1 MAPSP
6 TPLVIASGNAGKIRE
21 FAALLAELPLEIR
34 SQPEGLEVEETGS
47 TFAENARLKATAVA
61 LASGCWALADDSG
74 LAVAALAGAPGV
86 HSARYATSDPER
98 IARLLRELEAATST
112 SVGAAATSAFTFS
125 TAATTAAPET
135 TAITTVPAAIPPLAS
150 LSTAAGMGERPWDPS
165 KAGELD
171 RVTADQ
177 PPADPPVAAP
187 IIPDRSA
194 CFTAALA
201 VADPSGVI
209 RLEVEGHCPG
219 VILEAP
225 RGAGGFG
232 YDPVFLV
239 PELGQTFAEM
249 DKATKGRIGHRG
261 RAFALLEPGLR
272 QLLT

>member
-1 MAPSP
+1 MTPSP

-34 SQPEGLEVEETGS
+34 AQPQGLEVEETGS

-98 IARLLRELEAATST
+98 IARLLRELEAL
-112 SVGAAATSAFTFS
+112 
-125 TAATTAAPET
+125 TAVSSAAP
-135 TAITTVPAAIPPLAS
+135 AS
-150 LSTAAGMGERPWDPS
+150 A
-165 KAGELD
+165 
-171 RVTADQ
+171 
-177 PPADPPVAAP
+177 
-187 IIPDRSA
+187 DRSA
-194 CFTAALA
+194 RFTAALA
-201 VADPSGVI
+201 VADPSGAI

-272 QLLT
+272 QLLA

>member
-1 MAPSP
+1 
-6 TPLVIASGNAGKIRE
+6 VIASGNAGKIRE
-21 FAALLAELPLEIR
+21 FAALLADLPLEIR
-34 SQPEGLEVEETGS
+34 AQPEGLEVEETGA

-74 LAVAALAGAPGV
+74 LAVAALGGEPGV
-86 HSARYATSDPER
+86 HSARYAASDAER
-98 IARLLRELEAATST
+98 IARLLRELEAALRDQAAKGLAAGVPST
-112 SVGAAATSAFTFS
+112 TVLS
-125 TAATTAAPET
+125 AATTPL
-135 TAITTVPAAIPPLAS
+135 TVPRLES
-150 LSTAAGMGERPWDPS
+150 G
-165 KAGELD
+165 
-171 RVTADQ
+171 
-177 PPADPPVAAP
+177 
-187 IIPDRSA
+187 DRSA
-194 CFTAALA
+194 RFTAALA
-201 VADPSGVI
+201 LADPSGAI

-272 QLLT
+272 QLLA

>member
-1 MAPSP
+1 MARSP

-21 FAALLAELPLEIR
+21 FAALLADLPLEIR
-34 SQPEGLEVEETGS
+34 AQPEGLEVEETGA

-86 HSARYATSDPER
+86 HSARYAASDPER
-98 IARLLRELEAATST
+98 IARLLRELEAALPDQAAQGLEAGVPST
-112 SVGAAATSAFTFS
+112 TVLP
-125 TAATTAAPET
+125 AATTPLP
-135 TAITTVPAAIPPLAS
+135 VPRLESA
-150 LSTAAGMGERPWDPS
+150 
-165 KAGELD
+165 
-171 RVTADQ
+171 
-177 PPADPPVAAP
+177 
-187 IIPDRSA
+187 DRSA
-194 CFTAALA
+194 RFTAALA
-201 VADPSGVI
+201 LADPSGAI
-209 RLEVEGHCPG
+209 RFEVEGHCPG

-249 DKATKGRIGHRG
+249 DKATKGRVGHRG

-272 QLLT
+272 QLLA

>member
-1 MAPSP
+1 MARSP

-21 FAALLAELPLEIR
+21 FAALLADLPLEVR
-34 SQPEGLEVEETGS
+34 AQPEGLEVEETGA

-74 LAVAALAGAPGV
+74 LAVAALGGEPGV
-86 HSARYATSDPER
+86 HSARYAASDAER
-98 IARLLRELEAATST
+98 IARLLRELEAALRDQAAKGLAAGVPST
-112 SVGAAATSAFTFS
+112 TVLS
-125 TAATTAAPET
+125 AATTPL
-135 TAITTVPAAIPPLAS
+135 TVPRLES
-150 LSTAAGMGERPWDPS
+150 G
-165 KAGELD
+165 
-171 RVTADQ
+171 
-177 PPADPPVAAP
+177 
-187 IIPDRSA
+187 DRSA
-194 CFTAALA
+194 RFTAALA
-201 VADPSGVI
+201 LADPSGAI

-272 QLLT
+272 QLLA

>member
-1 MAPSP
+1 MMRSP

-21 FAALLAELPLEIR
+21 FAALLADLPLEIR
-34 SQPEGLEVEETGS
+34 AQPEGLEVEETGA

-74 LAVAALAGAPGV
+74 LAVAALGGEPGV
-86 HSARYATSDPER
+86 HSARYAPTDAER
-98 IARLLRELEAATST
+98 IARLLRELEAALRDQAAQALAAGVPST
-112 SVGAAATSAFTFS
+112 TVLS
-125 TAATTAAPET
+125 AATTPL
-135 TAITTVPAAIPPLAS
+135 TVPRLE
-150 LSTAAGMGERPWDPS
+150 ST
-165 KAGELD
+165 
-171 RVTADQ
+171 
-177 PPADPPVAAP
+177 
-187 IIPDRSA
+187 DRSA
-194 CFTAALA
+194 RFTAALA
-201 VADPSGVI
+201 LADPSGAI

-272 QLLT
+272 QLLA